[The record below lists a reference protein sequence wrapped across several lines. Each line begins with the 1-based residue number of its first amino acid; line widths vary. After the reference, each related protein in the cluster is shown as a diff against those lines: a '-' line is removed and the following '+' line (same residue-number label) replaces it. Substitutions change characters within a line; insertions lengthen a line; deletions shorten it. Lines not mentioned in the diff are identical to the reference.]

1 MGKPHTRSASSGS
14 SSSTV
19 GRFITTDTRVDPP
32 HGASSAGEAPASS
45 EVPPPHGPLL
55 EIDDGEDFDP
65 TSMETLRNQARQLS
79 VLLRERQETLDRR
92 EAEWQGQL
100 ARHENETRAARLW
113 FDEQQTSLIERE
125 AGCATREQ
133 ELETRFAQLCV
144 AEEALALLRT
154 EQEATLKSRAEELTR
169 REIEV
174 EELSLKTAVESAAQ
188 HGARHE
194 VEARRTELQREIDAV
209 RRENELLERRRCDIE
224 SILNKPSEFQVRM
237 QAELDQREGEL
248 DRRETDLVSRELQV
262 RQALVE
268 AERLQAEL
276 HAERERLAAQAK
288 HDRLELAEQ
297 RRRLEHDAAE
307 KRLSLERQSEQL
319 DFRRAAVKQ
328 EQAELAE
335 SQRETLEM
343 RLAVEELWTQLSG
356 LVPPAI
362 LTENLARLR
371 SMLAERYRLQQ
382 NDLASQKAELETL
395 RADLAA
401 ENEKLRIQTNE
412 LRRWAEAR
420 HEEIERQAAFLT
432 DREQELERQECDA
445 NDRSAAWR
453 QERGRLEQ
461 EIRRLEGEL
470 RRVGIELPSYVRT
483 TADRRTASLR

>member
-1 MGKPHTRSASSGS
+1 MGKPHTRSASSSPPS
-14 SSSTV
+14 SEV

-32 HGASSAGEAPASS
+32 HGASRPDQAAAAS

-55 EIDDGEDFDP
+55 EVDDGETFDP
-65 TSMETLRNQARQLS
+65 AAIETLRNQARQLS
-79 VLLRERQETLDRR
+79 VLLRERQEALDRR

-100 ARHENETRAARLW
+100 ARHESETRAARLW
-113 FDEQQTSLIERE
+113 LDEQQSSLTERE
-125 AGCATREQ
+125 AGCAAREQ
-133 ELETRFAQLCV
+133 ELETRFAQLCA

-154 EQEATLKSRAEELTR
+154 EQETTLRARAEELTL
-169 REIEV
+169 RETEV
-174 EELSLKTAVESAAQ
+174 EDLSLKTAVESAAQ
-188 HGARHE
+188 RGAWQE

-209 RRENELLERRRCDIE
+209 RRENELMERRRTDIE

-237 QAELDQREGEL
+237 QTELDEREQDLEC
-248 DRRETDLVSRELQV
+248 RETDLVSRELQV
-262 RQALVE
+262 RQALVD

-276 HAERERLAAQAK
+276 HVERERLAAQAK

-307 KRLSLERQSEQL
+307 KRQSLERQSEQL

-328 EQAELAE
+328 EQAELADA
-335 SQRETLEM
+335 QRETLEM

-362 LTENLARLR
+362 LTENMARLR
-371 SMLAERYRLQQ
+371 NKLAEQYRLQQ
-382 NDLASQKAELETL
+382 NDLAAQQAELETL

-432 DREQELERQECDA
+432 DREQELERQATDA
-445 NDRSAAWR
+445 NERSSAWR

-470 RRVGIELPSYVRT
+470 RRVGIEVPSLIRST
-483 TADRRTASLR
+483 EDRRTAALR